1 MDDVS
6 AVGTAA
12 DDFTR
17 EVLACLDNC
26 PDPRL
31 RELVAGLI
39 RHLHAFAAEESLTEA
54 EWLAGIRFL
63 TDVGHITTDRR
74 QEFILL
80 SDTLGLSMLVDL
92 INHAAGGNATEST
105 VLGPFYVEGSP
116 WRSNGD
122 AITDDLGAEPL
133 LVDGHVR
140 DIAGRPIVGATVDV
154 WQNAPNRLYAVQ
166 DDTQSPDNLRG
177 RFHTDGAGAFSFRT
191 VRPVDYPI
199 PDDGPVGRMLHATG
213 RHPWRPAHIHFI
225 VSADGY
231 VPVTTHVFDSESAYL
246 DSDAVFGVKQ
256 SLVRKFIAHDPAA
269 EAAPAG
275 SWYTVDI
282 DIVLSPSRLSRLEQ
296 GDQLGL

>member
-1 MDDVS
+1 MDGMTP
-6 AVGTAA
+6 AETAA
-12 DDFTR
+12 RDFTR
-17 EVLACLDNC
+17 QVIARLDDC

-31 RELVAGLI
+31 RELMTALI
-39 RHLHAFAAEESLTEA
+39 RHLHEFAVEESITEA

-92 INHAAGGNATEST
+92 INHGTGGGATEST

-122 AITDDLGAEPL
+122 AISDELGDQPL
-133 LVDGHVR
+133 LVSGHVL
-140 DIAGRPIVGATVDV
+140 DTADRPIAGATVDV
-154 WQNAPNRLYAVQ
+154 WQNATNRLYAVQ
-166 DDTQSPDNLRG
+166 DDGQSPENLRG
-177 RFHTDGAGAFSFRT
+177 RFLTDAAGAFAFRT

-231 VPVTTHVFDSESAYL
+231 VPVTTHVFDSESPYL

-256 SLVRKFIAHDPAA
+256 SLVRKLVVHDP
-269 EAAPAG
+269 ELESAPPGIQG

-282 DIVLSPSRLSRLEQ
+282 DIVLQPEAPALPR
-296 GDQLGL
+296 